1 MVQHTIDSKTNEY
14 GLGTTEA
21 ELSIHDKQLSVP
33 VKKTVLR
40 DVQNDNRIAVPSS
53 AGSSSPLKDKIPSS
67 NAPRVSGTK
76 RPLSECQMIPPEQQ
90 PPSSTSANGHLVY
103 VRRKSEADAVRSS
116 TNDNASINADGQASR
131 KLSNQEASTGP
142 ISQTKEPTVH
152 SANDHANINAD
163 CQVLRIVS
171 HQEAG
176 TGQISQTKEP
186 TVHSANDNASIN
198 ADGQASRKLSNQ
210 EASTG
215 PISQTKEPTVHSA
228 NDNANINADCEV
240 LRIISH
246 QEAGTGPISQ
256 TKEPEVH
263 CADDN
268 ASINA
273 DCQVLRKLSNEE
285 ASSGPISQRKE
296 PQVQFTNDNASIN
309 ADCEVSRIVSHQEAG
324 ARPISKI
331 KEPKVHCANDNAR
344 INADCEVLRIVNHQE
359 AGTGPV
365 SKTKEP
371 KVHFAND
378 NASIKADCQVS
389 RINSHQEASSI
400 PISQTKE
407 PTVHNIPAFAP
418 FPREAA
424 AIPPGK
430 PSVSLPHNKSDVR
443 GAPAGSTCQ
452 PLASATPSLGSSKGL
467 KNLHWEERF
476 HQLQLLLRKLDQ
488 SDHEDYLKMLR
499 SLSSVEL
506 SRHAV
511 ELEKRSIQ
519 LSLEEAKELK
529 RVGVLNVL
537 GKPMKPFKVP
547 STLQDRSEK

>member
-131 KLSNQEASTGP
+131 KLSNQEAS
-142 ISQTKEPTVH
+142 
-152 SANDHANINAD
+152 
-163 CQVLRIVS
+163 
-171 HQEAG
+171 